1 MATRIDMPQLGL
13 TMEKGTILQ
22 WLKAE
27 GEKLE
32 KGQPVVLIQTEKV
45 EYEVEAPAAGTLLKV
60 AAKEGAEL
68 PVGGLMGILGQ
79 PGEDVSRLLSAER
92 RTQPSGPGTRSAE
105 DGKPRAESR
114 EPRVE
119 RRAPGAEIRDEA
131 APVRAASER
140 VKISPVAKKL
150 AQDHGIDVATLAG
163 TGPEGR
169 IVREDVEQAIAK
181 KSREPRA
188 LPAAPRQQAGESR
201 EEATA
206 ERRAPSAER
215 REERREIPESIP
227 LTGIRKAIFD
237 RMGQSWREAAR
248 VTLFADADMSETAR
262 LRREKGGEWER
273 RFGIKPSYSDLI
285 HMAVAR
291 ALREEPRINCRLDGQ
306 AVRIRREVNLAFA
319 VDLGEGLVAAVI
331 KDADRK
337 SLGDLAKAAR
347 DLAER
352 ARSSR
357 LTPDDMAD
365 GTFTVTNLGV
375 VGVESFT
382 PIINPPQ
389 AGILGVGKILE
400 KPVVRDS
407 GIHIRPMM
415 TLSLVFDHRLIDGA
429 PAAKFLAK
437 VKELLE
443 QPGWM
448 E

>member
-22 WLKAE
+22 WLKTE

-45 EYEVEAPAAGTLLKV
+45 EYEVEAPATGTLLKV
-60 AAKEGAEL
+60 VAKEGEEL
-68 PVGGLMGILGQ
+68 PVGAPMGILGQ
-79 PGEDVSRLLSAER
+79 AGEDVSAVLPGAPAAPALKPETQEASVVA
-92 RTQPSGPGTRSAE
+92 RTAAAVAAPP
-105 DGKPRAESR
+105 
-114 EPRVE
+114 V
-119 RRAPGAEIRDEA
+119 RAPGD
-131 APVRAASER
+131 R

-150 AQDHGIDVATLAG
+150 AQEHGIDIATLTG

-169 IVREDVEQAIAK
+169 IVREDVERAIAT
-181 KSREPRA
+181 R
-188 LPAAPRQQAGESR
+188 G
-201 EEATA
+201 
-206 ERRAPSAER
+206 APSAKRQALGEVTAV
-215 REERREIPESIP
+215 PEVIP
-227 LTGIRKAIFD
+227 LSGIRKVIFD
-237 RMGQSWREAAR
+237 RMGQSSREVAR
-248 VTLFADADMSETAR
+248 VTLFADADMTEVVR
-262 LRREKGGEWER
+262 LRQEKGAEWER

-285 HMAVAR
+285 HLAVAK

-306 AVRIRREVNLAFA
+306 GVRVRKEVNLAFA

-337 SLGDLAKAAR
+337 SLGDLARAAG

-352 ARSSR
+352 ARSGR

-365 GTFTVTNLGV
+365 GTFTVTNLGGL
-375 VGVESFT
+375 GVEYFT

-400 KPVVRDS
+400 KPVVLGG
-407 GIHIRPMM
+407 GIHIRSMM

-443 QPGWM
+443 QPVWVG
-448 E
+448 